1 MTNAEKNRKQLFI
14 LATIGVSLCLVM
26 FIPFGKTLGT
36 VEQIIKFVVLPIT
49 VAVLNL
55 MITLTKFREY
65 RPTNRFQSF
74 ASYAP
79 IFAYYIST
87 FVYLVFLTNRADPTI
102 VFSYNMYIFA
112 MILFGLL
119 TVGLVSALLVL
130 DKVNLTLSKNQVNVL
145 DVAIYIALVVD
156 LLVVSSVVVKP
167 YMGVEL
173 TNSSAGNILFGIIIG
188 LLVLA
193 CILFKLY
200 KAYTTNEEFV
210 VRNKQEVIEKFEN
223 QKEMA
228 YADAELI
235 ILHALNNYTDE
246 RYVILEDENE
256 EVTTGVTLAEGTV
269 AVDSNELDALIAEVK
284 ELKHSK
290 KQEVAQHAKLK
301 ADYIELQNKLKLHVA
316 QTELEGLNKQS
327 ELLEA
332 SIQEEDKRV
341 QDDIDQYQAEKA
353 QFDEKVAAL
362 QAEKTELLA
371 KLGFESIEAV
381 LADEAAKLEAKNAPK
396 PKVEK
401 PEKVFVPAFNEMLAL
416 AQGLQGEEL
425 SSVVNPAGTQ
435 YKFMAGKKAF
445 LLMQKTSSDYR
456 VTFCVKEEDILGYL
470 TQYPGVI
477 EVAKSPKGG
486 NFLKIANTG
495 ELDAELLTKII
506 TESLPALLDA
516 ERKAQEAKEADAQA
530 KIAAKEEEKRQ
541 RALLKEAERI
551 VAKARREEEKA
562 ALKAQK
568 EAEKAA
574 QKAAEEETAA

>member
-14 LATIGVSLCLVM
+14 LATVAISLCLVM
-26 FIPFGKTLGT
+26 FIPFGKTLGSLEKI
-36 VEQIIKFVVLPIT
+36 VKFLVLPIV

-55 MITLTKFREY
+55 IITLTKFREY

-79 IFAYYIST
+79 IFAYYVST
-87 FVYLVFLTNRADPTI
+87 FVYLVFLINRADPTA
-102 VFSYNMYIFA
+102 VLSYNAYIIA

-119 TVGLVSALLVL
+119 VVAISSLLLVM
-130 DKVNLTLSKNQVNVL
+130 DKINLTLTKNQVNVL
-145 DVAIYIALVVD
+145 DVVLYISLVVD
-156 LLVVSSVVVKP
+156 LVIVSKTIVNPYTGIELVNSSTGNIVFGILLGLVV
-167 YMGVEL
+167 L
-173 TNSSAGNILFGIIIG
+173 AAILY
-188 LLVLA
+188 
-193 CILFKLY
+193 KLY
-200 KAYTTNEEFV
+200 RAYVNNEEFV
-210 VRNKQEVIEKFEN
+210 VRNKQELIDKFEN

-246 RYVILEDENE
+246 RYIILEDEE
-256 EVTTGVTLAEGTV
+256 ETVENVALAEGTV
-269 AVDSNELDALIAEVK
+269 AVASDELDALIKEVK
-284 ELKHSK
+284 ELKHEK
-290 KQEVAQHAKLK
+290 KQEVAKHAKLK
-301 ADYIELQNKLKLHVA
+301 ADYIELQNKLKVHVA
-316 QTELEGLNKQS
+316 QTELDGLNKQS
-327 ELLEA
+327 ELLDA
-332 SIQEEDKRV
+332 SIKEETTRL
-341 QDDIDQYQAEKA
+341 QDDVDQYQTEKT

-362 QAEKTELLA
+362 QAEKVELLA

-401 PEKVFVPAFNEMLAL
+401 PEKVFVPAFNDMLAI
-416 AQGLQGEEL
+416 AQGIEGENL
-425 SSVVNPAGTQ
+425 SSDVNPAGTQ
-435 YKFMAGKKAF
+435 YKFVSGKKPF

-456 VTFCVKEEDILGYL
+456 VTFCVKEEDILEYL
-470 TQYPGVI
+470 TKYPGVI

-495 ELDAELLTKII
+495 ELDTELLTKII
-506 TESLPALLDA
+506 KESLPALLDA
-516 ERKAQEAKEADAQA
+516 ERKAQEAKEAEAQA
-530 KIAAKEEEKRQ
+530 KLAAKEEEKRQ

-562 ALKAQK
+562 AAKAQK

-574 QKAAEEETAA
+574 AKAAEEETAA